1 MSSSSPEEVSPEIL
15 TRVTREERL
24 LLSFDFYT
32 RQGAPTRGAVVLRVE
47 GFGVVTIVGCDPE
60 AARVG
65 DIAVEITH
73 SGFHTRAEVW
83 LKVRN
88 GPSGWVSTSRMQHQY
103 FFTSYLASSDA
114 IVGRRGA

>member
-1 MSSSSPEEVSPEIL
+1 MSSSSPEEISPEIL

-24 LLSFDFYT
+24 LLCFDFYT
-32 RQGAPTRGAVVLRVE
+32 SQGGPTRGVVVLRFE
-47 GFGVVTIVGCDPE
+47 GFGVVTIVGFDPE

-65 DIAVEITH
+65 DIAVEIDH

-83 LKVRN
+83 VKARN

-103 FFTSYLASSDA
+103 YLTTYLA
-114 IVGRRGA
+114 

>member
-1 MSSSSPEEVSPEIL
+1 MSSSSPEEESPELL

-24 LLSFDFYT
+24 LLSFDFYS
-32 RQGAPTRGAVVLRVE
+32 RQGAPTRGAVVLRLE
-47 GFGVVTIVGCDPE
+47 GFGIVTIVGCDPE
-60 AARVG
+60 AACVG
-65 DIAVEITH
+65 DIAIEIVH
-73 SGFHTRAEVW
+73 SGFHTRAKVW
-83 LKVRN
+83 VKARN